1 MHKFRR
7 FGRLLAATTTTSLVL
22 AGATVVGAQE
32 DTTVDFSVTNITDF
46 HGYLAEE
53 DDIAEGGSADSPLGA
68 ARLAALMDYVGQDN
82 QAQIR
87 TTSGDNVGG
96 SAFISAIS
104 DDVYTLEALNEMG
117 IDVSAVGNHEFD
129 KGFADLQNRIQPDS
143 EYPILGANVLGADG
157 SPALPASHVIEEE
170 GVKVGFI
177 GTVTQ
182 QTPNKVSPAG
192 VQGLTFTDPVAAAN
206 AEATRL
212 KETGE
217 ADVVI
222 VLQHEDIQAFG
233 AFNEDVDAAFGGD
246 SHMRHN
252 NGTDL
257 AQSHEYGKA
266 LSELEFTY
274 DTATGEI
281 TEQSI
286 IQYDYTSAG
295 VAELPVDP
303 VVADTVTSAQKE
315 AAALGSEV
323 VATIDD
329 DYLRGS
335 NPGAEPG
342 SNRGSE
348 STANNML
355 AESNLRAMN
364 GFLGEDVIDLGVMNA
379 GGVRAD
385 LLAGDVTYEDA
396 MTVQPFGNNLG
407 YASVSGEA
415 LLGALE
421 NQWKGP
427 EEGRPRLSL
436 GVSDNVSYVYDPA
449 AEQGERIINVMI
461 DGEPLDPAAEYT
473 VATASFLF
481 EGGDGYFEPTEFID
495 VGYLDISAFTDYL
508 GGDNGPSYRIGQ
520 AEVGVIGL
528 NELTAGE
535 TAILE
540 LTSLSYSSE
549 GEPDATTVTVDGFG
563 QTVTAEV
570 DNTATEADAGYGEQG
585 RATVEIEVPAD
596 AAGEHL
602 LTITTDAGTEIAVPV
617 SVGERNGQQGSSDLP
632 ATGFSALD
640 SLLAVVA
647 SVGGVF
653 ASLLEGFPQILPQQ
667 FVEALGRL
675 GS

>member
-1 MHKFRR
+1 VHKFRR

-22 AGATVVGAQE
+22 TGAAVAGAQE

-46 HGYLAEE
+46 HGYLVE
-53 DDIAEGGSADSPLGA
+53 DEDIAEDGSADSPLGA

-82 QAQIR
+82 EAQIR

-96 SAFISAIS
+96 SAFVSAIS

-129 KGFADLQNRIQPDS
+129 SGFDDLQGRIQQDS
-143 EYPILGANVLGADG
+143 DYPILGANVLGADG
-157 SPALPASHVIEEE
+157 APALPASHVIEEQ

-192 VQGLTFTDPVAAAN
+192 VEGLTFTDPVAAAN
-206 AEATRL
+206 TEATRL
-212 KETGE
+212 KEAGE

-222 VLQHEDIQAFG
+222 VLQHEDIQAFN
-233 AFNEDVDAAFGGD
+233 AFNDDVDAAFGGD
-246 SHMRHN
+246 SHLRYN

-286 IQYDYTSAG
+286 TQYDYTSEG
-295 VAELPVDP
+295 VAGLSVDP
-303 VVADTVTSAQKE
+303 VVAETV
-315 AAALGSEV
+315 AAAEAQAAVLGSEV
-323 VATIDD
+323 VATIEN

-342 SNRGSE
+342 SNRGTE

-364 GFLGEDVIDLGVMNA
+364 AFLGSDVIDLGVMNA

-385 LLAGDVTYEDA
+385 LLAGDVAYKEA

-407 YASVSGEA
+407 YATVTGQA
-415 LLGALE
+415 LLDALE

-436 GVSDNVSYVYDPA
+436 GVSDNVSYMYDPTA
-449 AEQGERIINVMI
+449 GQGERIINVMI
-461 DGEPLDPAAEYT
+461 DGEPLDPAGEYT

-481 EGGDGYFEPTEFID
+481 EGGDGYFEPTEFTD
-495 VGYLDISAFTDYL
+495 VGYLDVTAFTDYL
-508 GGDNGPSYRIGQ
+508 GNDDGPSYRAGQ
-520 AEVGVIGL
+520 AEVGVTGL
-528 NELTAGE
+528 DDLTAGE
-535 TAILE
+535 TATLE

-549 GEPDATTVTVDGFG
+549 GEPDATTVTVDVFG

-570 DNTATEADAGYGEQG
+570 DNTVTEADAGYGEQG

-596 AAGEHL
+596 AAGEHT
-602 LTITTDAGTEIAVPV
+602 LTIATDAGTEIAVPV
-617 SVGERNGQQGSSDLP
+617 TVGEEDSRQGSSGLP
-632 ATGFSALD
+632 VTGSSALD
-640 SLLAVVA
+640 SLRAVVA
-647 SVGGVF
+647 SIGGVF
-653 ASLLEGFPQILPQQ
+653 AS
-667 FVEALGRL
+667 RL
-675 GS
+675 